1 MVYMVYRVYM
11 GVWDCVGSDNKNFT
25 HLRINAC
32 LYDLYK
38 FVTTVG
44 STKPK
49 DTCQSR
55 NFQKSNN
62 I

>member
-1 MVYMVYRVYM
+1 M